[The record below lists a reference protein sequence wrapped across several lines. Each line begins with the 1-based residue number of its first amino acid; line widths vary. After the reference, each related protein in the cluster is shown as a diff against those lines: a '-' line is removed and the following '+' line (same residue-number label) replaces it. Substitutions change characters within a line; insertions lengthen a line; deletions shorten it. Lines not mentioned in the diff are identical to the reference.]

1 MAILEC
7 IPNFSEGRRPEVL
20 QALAGALTRV
30 PGVFLLDQEA
40 DKDHNRSVFTLAGEP
55 ASVVEAAFAAAA
67 TARDLIDLRRH
78 QGEHPRI
85 GATDVVPLVPIEGI
99 TVAEAVELARSL
111 GQRIARELEI
121 PVYLYEEAA
130 TSPAR
135 RNLADIRRGEFE
147 GLPAKMS
154 DPAWAP
160 DFGAPAPHP
169 SAGATVVGVRKPLV
183 AFNVYLDTKDVKVA
197 KAIAKA
203 VRGSS
208 GGLVGVKALGFEIA
222 ERGCVQVSMNLV
234 DLDATPIYRAYELVR
249 IEARRFGVN
258 VLDSE
263 IVGLVPE
270 RALVDTVRYYLGLA
284 GFRDDQVLEARL
296 GKAQRLGAAMVPD
309 AGPGGGR
316 ETGG

>member
-1 MAILEC
+1 MAILES

-20 QALAGALTRV
+20 EALAKALTRV
-30 PGVFLLDQEA
+30 PGVYLLDQEA
-40 DKDHNRSVFTLAGEP
+40 DKDHNRSVFTIAGEP
-55 ASVVEAAFAAAA
+55 EAVLEAAFAATAEAA
-67 TARDLIDLRRH
+67 RLIDLRHH

-99 TVAEAVELARSL
+99 TVEKSVELARAL
-111 GQRIARELEI
+111 GERIARELGI
-121 PVYLYEEAA
+121 PVYLYEDAA
-130 TSPAR
+130 TTPAR

-147 GLPAKMS
+147 GLPAKMA

-160 DFGAPAPHP
+160 DFGPASPHP

-208 GGLVGVKALGFEIA
+208 GGLVGVKALGFEIT

-249 IEARRFGVN
+249 VEARRFGVGI
-258 VLDSE
+258 LDSE

-284 GFRDDQVLEARL
+284 GFKDDQVLEARL
-296 GKAQRLGAAMVPD
+296 AKAQK
-309 AGPGGGR
+309 PGGVKSAAVSDRDGKNA
-316 ETGG
+316 G

>member
-1 MAILEC
+1 
-7 IPNFSEGRRPEVL
+7 
-20 QALAGALTRV
+20 
-30 PGVFLLDQEA
+30 LLDQEA
-40 DKDHNRSVFTLAGEP
+40 DKDHNRSVFTIAGEP
-55 ASVVEAAFAAAA
+55 ASVLEAAFAA
-67 TARDLIDLRRH
+67 TAEASRLIDLRHH

-99 TVAEAVELARSL
+99 TVEKSVELARTL
-111 GQRIARELEI
+111 GERIARELGI

-130 TSPAR
+130 SAPHR

-147 GLPAKMS
+147 GLPAKMA

-160 DFGAPAPHP
+160 DFGPASPHP

-249 IEARRFGVN
+249 VEARRFGVGI
-258 VLDSE
+258 LDSE

-270 RALVDTVRYYLGLA
+270 RALVDTVRYYLGLS
-284 GFRDDQVLEARL
+284 GFKDDQVLEARL
-296 GKAQRLGAAMVPD
+296 AKAQK
-309 AGPGGGR
+309 PGGIKSAAASSGSDG
-316 ETGG
+316 ENAG